1 MSSLAKHIIHQPK
14 PYRSVLMVIIAV
26 FAGFLIQ
33 WWISCTDNE
42 EFQALKSKSA
52 QLEQVAQDKQQ
63 QAQIFEQE
71 NNSLQTHLIQQRS
84 EIAIQQATIEQLQL
98 NLAELQQSQLLQDKD
113 LLFYQSITQGQ
124 TSSKLQIKE
133 LKLYQDT
140 EASDL
145 IRYRLVITQGKK
157 INKPIQGSIRMVL
170 SIDNNG
176 TIEQQKLESH
186 DLNLRHV
193 RVLEGQIKLNENAL
207 PISIKVTLVQNKKT
221 TLTREFKWQL
231 SPK

>member
-1 MSSLAKHIIHQPK
+1 
-14 PYRSVLMVIIAV
+14 MVIIAV